1 MAQIIHKELSYKI
14 TGIIFSV
21 YNRLGYGYREKI
33 YKDAIEIELKNE
45 KIQYQRELIVPLY
58 YKGNIIGKYVFD
70 FVVENKVILEI
81 KVSNNFWVKDIQ
93 QIFSYLTASELRL
106 GILVLITK
114 KGVKSK
120 RIVH

>member
-45 KIQYQRELIVPLY
+45 KIPYQRELIVPLY
-58 YKGNIIGKYVFD
+58 YKGNKIGKYVFD

>member
-33 YKDAIEIELKNE
+33 YKEAIEIELKNE
-45 KIQYQRELIVPLY
+45 KIPYHRELIVPLY
-58 YKGNIIGKYVFD
+58 YKGNKIGKYVFD